1 MKNLATLILSVL
13 LINCQNNTKQEKEN
27 SIDIHTTADSLTLF
41 GENVISTPLYQRD
54 LAISPQ
60 GNELIYTLGD
70 YKQNKRCLVVIN
82 RENDNWKQAEILN
95 FSGKYQ
101 DIEPFYTNNGN
112 RLYFASNRPIYND
125 KSRDDYN
132 IWYSD
137 RINDSWSEPIALDSI
152 INSRNDE
159 FFPSLSN
166 NGNLYFTATRD
177 NGIGKEDIFISE
189 FIDGEFQSP
198 KPLPTEINT
207 LSFEFNAYINPEE
220 NLIIFSSFGRS
231 DGYGGGD
238 LYISR
243 KDKSGKWTKSK
254 NLGELINSDKLD
266 YCPFVDWK
274 SRNLYFTSERKT
286 LNNKKIENVGELI
299 EFSNSPL
306 NGFGNIYKIG
316 FDKLE

>member
-1 MKNLATLILSVL
+1 MQVSQALDVINNFKPNQIETLADLLPL
-13 LINCQNNTKQEKEN
+13 DLINKAYALTDTVTIRARK
-27 SIDIHTTADSLTLF
+27 LTL
-41 GENVISTPLYQRD
+41 ESMAWL
-54 LAISPQ
+54 
-60 GNELIYTLGD
+60 
-70 YKQNKRCLVVIN
+70 LVGM
-82 RENDNWKQAEILN
+82 A
-95 FSGKYQ
+95 
-101 DIEPFYTNNGN
+101 
-112 RLYFASNRPIYND
+112 IYND